1 LAKTEE
7 KPTTKPKVREG
18 CTYRVFGPLC
28 IRASGQWI
36 PAKRS
41 KPLIADLSDCT
52 DESIRIL
59 LEKGYIE
66 TADGKPFN
74 KPTGAANRPPCPCA
88 KKE

>member
-1 LAKTEE
+1 M
-7 KPTTKPKVREG
+7 TKSQAEAEPKARAS
-18 CTYRVFGPLC
+18 CLYRALTALC

-36 PAKRS
+36 PKG
-41 KPLIADLSDCT
+41 KIADLSDCT

-66 TADGKPFN
+66 TAEGEPFN
-74 KPTGAANRPPCPCA
+74 KPTGKVDRPPCPC